1 MLMKQ
6 KRLIL
11 LAAAVAVMLAACE
24 PEKVVTPEPEAPP
37 SGPEPLTSL
46 VGTVWNRHVD
56 FWMTAYGVDIH
67 TVVDYDLFFL
77 TDSTGKRR
85 TYSQGAENFPAMDIT
100 TGFYYRYDTTTRV
113 GFIEDSSSS
122 GITINEFL
130 YDVEQEALVF
140 SLDPEAE
147 SHVIYTRVQ

>member
-1 MLMKQ
+1 MKQ
-6 KRLIL
+6 IKILLL
-11 LAAAVAVMLAACE
+11 LAAAAIMVACE
-24 PEKVVTPEPEAPP
+24 PEKIVPEPEQPT
-37 SGPEPLTSL
+37 PEEPTYLTSL

-56 FWMTAYGVDIH
+56 SWMTAYGVDIH

-100 TGFYYRYDTTTRV
+100 TGFYYRYDTTTCV

>member
-1 MLMKQ
+1 MKQ
-6 KRLIL
+6 IKILLL
-11 LAAAVAVMLAACE
+11 LAAAAIMVACE
-24 PEKVVTPEPEAPP
+24 PEKIVPEPEQPT
-37 SGPEPLTSL
+37 PEEPTYLTSL

>member
-1 MLMKQ
+1 MKQ
-6 KRLIL
+6 IKILLL
-11 LAAAVAVMLAACE
+11 LAAAAIMVACE
-24 PEKVVTPEPEAPP
+24 PEKIVPEPEQPT
-37 SGPEPLTSL
+37 PEEPTYLTSL

-100 TGFYYRYDTTTRV
+100 TGFYYRYDTTTCV

>member
-1 MLMKQ
+1 MKQ
-6 KRLIL
+6 IKILLL
-11 LAAAVAVMLAACE
+11 LAAAAIMVACE
-24 PEKVVTPEPEAPP
+24 PEKIVPEPEQPT
-37 SGPEPLTSL
+37 PEEPTYLTSL

-56 FWMTAYGVDIH
+56 SWMTAYGVDIH